1 MSEDIK
7 PTAGIVEYT
16 GAKQIM
22 QEIQEKAK
30 NQPLIIAT
38 FNIKSKTSGKC
49 RVYPDSPNGMQPSV
63 TSICGALMK
72 YGLIDWAANCAV
84 DYIKNASFTAEQAE
98 EVYAAARQ
106 AHNQIKDE
114 AADFGT
120 LAHLL
125 IQLYLEHGE
134 GVEVDDEFGRIEN
147 EDVFNKV
154 SALYGSFKDWATKN
168 KIEPVH
174 TEIKLHGDGYSGRC
188 DLIAY
193 RTCPKTGERRLG
205 LYDIKT
211 GKGQYYPEWSLQVCA
226 YADAADK
233 DRSVLES
240 TASIY
245 DKAIEE
251 IGIIKLNKDTLKC
264 NFSEQ
269 SKPKFTA
276 DRDRLTRAW
285 GHLVKFY
292 WEYNDLAKQFSEIDQ
307 NSIDTEPEVE

>member
-1 MSEDIK
+1 MSE
-7 PTAGIVEYT
+7 
-16 GAKQIM
+16 
-22 QEIQEKAK
+22 
-30 NQPLIIAT
+30 
-38 FNIKSKTSGKC
+38 FNIQSKTAGKC

-84 DYIKNASFTAEQAE
+84 DYIRDKWPETFDGWNDTDFHMFFEEASNS
-98 EVYAAARQ
+98 
-106 AHNQIKDE
+106 HNQIKDE

-134 GVEVDDEFGRIEN
+134 GVEVGNEFGRIEN
-147 EDVFNKV
+147 KDIFEKV
-154 SALYGSFKDWATKN
+154 SALYGSFKGWAEKN

-211 GKGQYYPEWSLQVCA
+211 GKGSYYPDWGLQLAA
-226 YADAADK
+226 YADSADK
-233 DRSVLES
+233 DRRVLEE

-245 DKAIEE
+245 DEAIQE

-285 GHLVKFY
+285 RHLVKFY

-307 NSIDTEPEVE
+307 NSLDTEPEVE

>member
-1 MSEDIK
+1 MNE
-7 PTAGIVEYT
+7 
-16 GAKQIM
+16 
-22 QEIQEKAK
+22 
-30 NQPLIIAT
+30 
-38 FNIKSKTSGKC
+38 FNIKSKTCGKC
-49 RVYPDSPNGMQPSV
+49 RVYPDNPQGLAPSV

-84 DYIKNASFTAEQAE
+84 DYIINANFTMEQAE
-98 EVYAAARQ
+98 EVFEQARYA
-106 AHNQIKDE
+106 HEQIRDD

-125 IQLYLEHGE
+125 CQLWLENKDRE
-134 GVEVDDEFGRIEN
+134 LDDEFEKSPQPAK
-147 EDVFNKV
+147 ELF
-154 SALYGSFKDWATKN
+154 LSFQGWCNKN

-211 GKGQYYPEWSLQVCA
+211 GKGSYYPEWGLQLAA
-226 YADAADK
+226 YAEAHKQSVCRDVEKKYYELCDK
-233 DRSVLES
+233 FPEK
-240 TASIY
+240 Y
-245 DKAIEE
+245 DISKGKITLLDYWQEEEHRLVQE

-276 DRDRLTRAW
+276 DRDRLTKAW
-285 GHLVKFY
+285 VHLVKFY
-292 WEYNDLAKQFSEIDQ
+292 WEYNDLAKQFEEIQ
-307 NSIDTEPEVE
+307 NISLDNDEQL